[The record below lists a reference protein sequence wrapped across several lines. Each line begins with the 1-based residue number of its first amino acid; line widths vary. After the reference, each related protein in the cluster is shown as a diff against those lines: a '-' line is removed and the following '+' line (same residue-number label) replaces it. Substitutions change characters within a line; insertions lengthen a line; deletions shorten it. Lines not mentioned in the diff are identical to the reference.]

1 MKILIIVMNY
11 IEGLFK
17 KKNKPEANKN
27 DFNLIILK
35 AQAAM
40 ISPSFRGLYFFQQD
54 FLPKKFY
61 DKGNDLLTIIRNNQF
76 YDLVQEFNS
85 SDLSTSLNQENSK
98 VIVHDDLEGRVIVHL
113 HIPDL
118 KKLKFVQRD
127 TPLCNSIF
135 MCFDLNNSMNN
146 IYYTAERS
154 EDFDGYNY
162 VLCSR
167 SRSNNHFNYGSTS
180 LSGKEFID
188 DVPLSE
194 IEQRFRDKDQ

>member
-1 MKILIIVMNY
+1 MNY